1 MKRTIAI
8 LLALALMV
16 PLAVSVSAT
25 TTLTRGGDTSGT
37 TDVALTVASTYTVS
51 IPDAVDLSTTDSV
64 TVSVTNAILPA
75 NSTLNVI
82 ITSSNYTNGWYMVDK
97 YAYSNTLPYDI
108 KIGTEDVKSGDAIL
122 SLESGVVTSDSATL
136 DFSFN
141 YPNVSGVYQDTLTFK
156 VDIDGD
162 YVVYSAAE
170 GLTLATN
177 TGTGSFAPY
186 DGTIAGESGVYVMK
200 TTANEAWK
208 TQVAPC
214 LTVKSDNQSFA
225 AVRKN
230 LNELGYTYVYIDF
243 CIAEGGVALFAQ
255 AVDSDTEPTKVTTNL
270 RLNLGADG
278 DISWQTEYGDNEQTY
293 IAVLDSTG
301 APVDTYEKNVWY
313 TARFKLQRYLDENG
327 TVVGFC
333 DANKVGGTIYLGEV
347 RYE

>member
-1 MKRTIAI
+1 MKRITAI

-16 PLAVSVSAT
+16 TLAVSASAA
-25 TTLTRGGDTSGT
+25 TTLTRGGTTTGT

-51 IPDAVDLSTTDSV
+51 IPDAVDLSTTDSA
-64 TVSVTNAILPA
+64 TVSVSNAILPA

-82 ITSSNYTNGWYMVDK
+82 ISSSNYTNGWYMVDK

-108 KIGTEDVKSGDAIL
+108 KIGAEAVKSGDAIV
-122 SLESGVVTSDSATL
+122 SLESGVATSGSATL

-162 YVVYSAAE
+162 YVVYSPAE
-170 GLTLATN
+170 GLTLAAN

-186 DGTIAGESGVYVMK
+186 DGTVAGERGVYEMK
-200 TTANEAWK
+200 TTAGEAWK
-208 TQVAPC
+208 TQVAPH
-214 LTVKSDNQSFA
+214 LTVKAENQSFA
-225 AVRKN
+225 AVRNN
-230 LNELGYTYVYIDF
+230 LNELGYTYAYVDF
-243 CIAEGGVALFAQ
+243 CVAEGGVALFAQ
-255 AVDSDTEPTKVTTNL
+255 AVDSDTAPTKVTTNL
-270 RLNLGADG
+270 RLNLGEDG
-278 DISWQTEYGDNEQTY
+278 SITWQTAYGDNEQTY
-293 IAVLDSTG
+293 IAVLDGSG